1 MAWES
6 RTVMGVARRYTR
18 GAVVAGYL
26 YVMGGRAG
34 GGATLDDNEMHD
46 PVANNWT
53 AKADITTPRY
63 SMSLAVDGTDIY
75 AFGGYDSADV
85 DSNEVFD
92 TVGNSWSSKTV
103 MPSARRGTGAGTISG
118 KQYVA
123 GGAEVGSYVDEN
135 EEYTPSPTNTWDST
149 IAVVAGGARGY
160 GEGVE
165 ASGLLYLIGGQAPIT
180 DKNEA
185 YDPVGDSWSTKAVMT
200 TGRAMTAAAYFEGNI
215 YVYGGETSGGAQD
228 VLEIYD
234 VTGNAWSTGTAIT
247 GGTRT
252 LQPAGGVIGGFIYCC
267 GGYDSVLAT
276 VDTVERLMVSLDVT
290 ITESFDLADSTV
302 SLLWGY
308 DFLDE
313 SFALADLS
321 PQQYD
326 DMLAEIVTQTEM
338 LERSWDRAI
347 ADSFDLADVVSEIIG
362 KVVADSFDKADS
374 PIALLWGYDLIA
386 ETFDIIDVMTAD
398 IAGELI
404 ESLVLSDSTNWS
416 WEKLLAESFDMAVL
430 PILTWYYALLE
441 TVNLA
446 GYVPAILDVNVI
458 NSETCDM
465 PDVTLAG
472 VGVMV
477 AQEMMI
483 WDMPTSAWGATVL
496 DSFDWAEGL
505 TVILG
510 NFLEEVLELSES
522 LAVKWEGVDTI
533 LDSLGVIDY
542 PVVQKVFT
550 DVLLES
556 FANADAVLSIHRKL
570 ALIVEVLEVVGD
582 LQVYGETTL
591 SLAEALN
598 FQDDVRVGWLQLV
611 ADTFA
616 VSEPAIFNFIL
627 GLKASEV
634 LNLTES
640 VPVIGEFTETNA
652 ETLLLRDKVIGAW
665 HKLIAETVDYPDSVV
680 LNLALK
686 LLEDILFTDSVPDIG
701 EFTHQLAESVAAT
714 DVTSFAW
721 EKLLEDTV
729 LNTDTLAVMWFMT
742 ALVADTF
749 AGTDTV
755 DNLFRIQAVNAESLT
770 LAESVVPQLTFFNL
784 VADGVEFE
792 ITVIIDGEVWQAWA
806 LNTKQFHPSVYS
818 NFAFNSFAKFEG
830 KSYGAK
836 SDGVYLLEGSD
847 DAGTTIRAGLQLT
860 QSNFGSQNKK
870 RIRAA
875 YFGLS
880 GSAPVFKVET
890 EEGTAKYYQVT
901 NRKAQVGRE
910 VFGKD
915 WTLTLT
921 DFDDLEFIELIPVIL
936 TR

>member
-1 MAWES
+1 
-6 RTVMGVARRYTR
+6 MGAEY
-18 GAVVAGYL
+18 AG
-26 YVMGGRAG
+26 
-34 GGATLDDNEMHD
+34 
-46 PVANNWT
+46 
-53 AKADITTPRY
+53 K
-63 SMSLAVDGTDIY
+63 IY
-75 AFGGYDSADV
+75 A
-85 DSNEVFD
+85 
-92 TVGNSWSSKTV
+92 
-103 MPSARRGTGAGTISG
+103 
-118 KQYVA
+118 
-123 GGAEVGSYVDEN
+123 
-135 EEYTPSPTNTWDST
+135 
-149 IAVVAGGARGY
+149 
-160 GEGVE
+160 
-165 ASGLLYLIGGQAPIT
+165 IGGT
-180 DKNEA
+180 KVSDSSVSDLNEA
-185 YDPVGDSWSTKAVMT
+185 YDPIANTWSNKALMT
-200 TGRAMTAAAYFEGNI
+200 TQRYLGGAA
-215 YVYGGETSGGAQD
+215 VGGED
-228 VLEIYD
+228 IF
-234 VTGNAWSTGTAIT
+234 
-247 GGTRT
+247 
-252 LQPAGGVIGGFIYCC
+252 VIGGVDASTDLATNEAYNPSGNTWTAKTSMLTSRKEFGIGTVGQYIYCIT
-267 GGYDSVLAT
+267 GSNRENTVLYDENEQYFAFSGFEEVIADTLSFSDALTPIGYGVLMD
-276 VDTVERLMVSLDVT
+276 DTVTFAGFVEDGRIFMQ
-290 ITESFDLADSTV
+290 
-302 SLLWGY
+302 
-308 DFLDE
+308 LDE
-313 SFALADLS
+313 SVVLVGAV
-321 PQQYD
+321 PVGQ
-326 DMLAEIVTQTEM
+326 DMNLAETLIQLDSPVW
-338 LERSWDRAI
+338 SWDMEVEEE
-347 ADSFDLADVVSEIIG
+347 FDLGEAFPTMGFATVN
-362 KVVADSFDKADS
+362 
-374 PIALLWGYDLIA
+374 A
-386 ETFDIIDVMTAD
+386 ET
-398 IAGELI
+398 
-404 ESLVLSDSTNWS
+404 
-416 WEKLLAESFDMAVL
+416 
-430 PILTWYYALLE
+430 
-441 TVNLA
+441 
-446 GYVPAILDVNVI
+446 
-458 NSETCDM
+458 
-465 PDVTLAG
+465 VTLTEVIP
-472 VGVMV
+472 VGIGDVIIQGFMV
-477 AQEMMI
+477 
-483 WDMPTSAWGATVL
+483 WDTPASAWGATVL

-582 LQVYGETTL
+582 LQVYGESTI

-598 FQDDVRVGWLQLV
+598 IQDDARAGWLKLI

-616 VSEPAIFNFIL
+616 ASEPAIFNFIL

-640 VPVIGEFTETNA
+640 VPAIGDFTETNA

-665 HKLIAETVDYPDSVV
+665 HKLIAETVDHPDSVV
-680 LNLALK
+680 IALALK
-686 LLEDILFTDSVPDIG
+686 LFENILFTDSVPDIG
-701 EFTHQLAESVAAT
+701 EFTHQLAEAVAAT